1 MGKTLQYVKD
11 FDFSSA
17 GKPVGY
23 CMGGKVKAATG
34 GVMTKTASAKK
45 GNTVASIGK
54 QEAAVIKSRMMPEG
68 SGMVKNS
75 GSLGI
80 KDNKNPGTRS
90 KGVPV
95 APKQP
100 MIAPYKTGGAVPK
113 AGAHKMSKVMGEYKA
128 GELHS
133 GSKSGP
139 VVKSR
144 KQAVAIAMSEARQAA
159 KKK

>member
-11 FDFSSA
+11 FDFSCA

-23 CMGGKVKAATG
+23 YMGGKVKAAEG
-34 GVMTKTASAKK
+34 GVMSRSAAVKK
-45 GNTVASIGK
+45 GNTVAAIGR
-54 QEAAVIKSRMMPEG
+54 QEAAVMKGRMMPEG
-68 SGMVKNS
+68 SGMVSKS
-75 GSLGI
+75 ETRGVVG
-80 KDNKNPGTRS
+80 NKNPGTRGKS
-90 KGVPV
+90 VPV

-113 AGAHKMSKVMGEYKA
+113 AGAYKMPKVMGEFKA